1 MKKFLIAL
9 VCVLPM
15 SVLGA
20 DFGKIGVSATATNNN
35 GVTLGFGD
43 DGNVDVSLAGS
54 GFTFGFDQDGNE
66 LSLGTH
72 GISLSHSDT
81 TRVGLGYSAGIGFFD
96 GGISYDWGVD
106 GDHTVGASTA
116 ISVAGVSLD
125 TSFDWNLSDRDLTG
139 ELGTSYEIAG
149 INTSATS
156 NWDIDDFSYEGI
168 DFDAGYTWQVASGL
182 SLTPSVGMGFDSDWS
197 RGDATA
203 SVAINLSFGGTSATE

>member
-15 SVLGA
+15 SVLAA
-20 DFGKIGVSATATNNN
+20 DFGTIGVSATATNYN

-43 DGNVDVSLAGS
+43 DGNVNVGLAGA

-81 TRVGLGYSAGIGFFD
+81 TRIGLGYSAGFGFLD
-96 GGISYDWGVD
+96 GGVSYDLGTD
-106 GDHTVGASTA
+106 GDHTLGGSTTVS
-116 ISVAGVSLD
+116 IVGVSFN
-125 TSFDWNLSDRDLTG
+125 TSLDWNLSDRDLTG

-168 DFDAGYTWQVASGL
+168 DFDAGYTWQVADGL
-182 SLTPSVGMGFDSDWS
+182 SLTPSVGMGFDSGWS
-197 RGDATA
+197 RGDAKA
-203 SVAINLSFGGTSATE
+203 SVAISLSFGSTPSE

>member
-15 SVLGA
+15 SVLAA
-20 DFGKIGVSATATNNN
+20 DFGTIGVSATATNNN

-43 DGNVDVSLAGS
+43 DGNVDVSLAGA
-54 GFTFGFDQDGNE
+54 GFTFGFDQDGNK
-66 LSLGTH
+66 LSLGTR

-81 TRVGLGYSAGIGFFD
+81 TRIGLGYSAGIGLLD
-96 GGISYDWGVD
+96 GGVSYDYGTD
-106 GDHTVGASTA
+106 GDHTIGGSTT
-116 ISVAGVSLD
+116 VSLAGFAFD
-125 TSFDWNLSDRDLTG
+125 TSLDWNLTDSNLTG

-168 DFDAGYTWQVASGL
+168 DFDAGYTWQVTDGL
-182 SLTPSVGMGFDSDWS
+182 SLTPSVGMGFDSDWN

-203 SVAINLSFGGTSATE
+203 SVAMSLSFGSTSTE

>member
-20 DFGKIGVSATATNNN
+20 DFGTIGVSATATNNN

-43 DGNVDVSLAGS
+43 DGNVDVSLAGA
-54 GFTFGFDQDGNE
+54 GYTFGYDQDGNE
-66 LSLGTH
+66 LTLGTL

-81 TRVGLGYSAGIGFFD
+81 TKVGLGYSAGIGVFD

-106 GDHTVGASTA
+106 GDHSIGASTA
-116 ISVAGVSLD
+116 VSVAGVSLD
-125 TSFDWNLSDRDLTG
+125 TSLDWNLSDRDLTG

-168 DFDAGYTWQVASGL
+168 DFDAGYTWQVSPGL

-203 SVAINLSFGGTSATE
+203 SIAMSLSFGGSSSE

>member
-20 DFGKIGVSATATNNN
+20 DFGTIGVSATATNNN

-96 GGISYDWGVD
+96 GGISYSWGED
-106 GDHTVGASTA
+106 GDHSVGATTA
-116 ISVAGVSLD
+116 VSVAGVSLD
-125 TSFDWNLSDRDLTG
+125 TSLDWNLSDRDLTG
-139 ELGTSYEIAG
+139 EIGTSYEIAG

-182 SLTPSVGMGFDSDWS
+182 SLTPSVGMGFDSGWS

-203 SVAINLSFGGTSATE
+203 SVAINLSFGSTPSE

>member
-9 VCVLPM
+9 ICVLPM
-15 SVLGA
+15 SVFGA
-20 DFGKIGVSATATNNN
+20 DFGTIGVSATATNNN

-96 GGISYDWGVD
+96 GGLSYDWGVD

-168 DFDAGYTWQVASGL
+168 DFDAGYTLQLAEGL
-182 SLTPSVGMGFDSDWS
+182 ALTPSVGMGFDSDWS

-203 SVAINLSFGGTSATE
+203 SVAISLSFGGSSE

>member
-1 MKKFLIAL
+1 MKKFLMAL
-9 VCVLPM
+9 ICVLPM

-20 DFGKIGVSATATNNN
+20 DFGTIGVSATATNNN

-43 DGNVDVSLAGS
+43 DGNVDVSLAGA
-54 GFTFGFDQDGNE
+54 GYTFGYDQDGNE

-81 TRVGLGYSAGIGFFD
+81 TKVGLGYSAGIGFFD

-106 GDHTVGASTA
+106 GDHSIGASTA
-116 ISVAGVSLD
+116 VSVAGVSLD
-125 TSFDWNLSDRDLTG
+125 TSLDWNLSDRDLTG

>member
-1 MKKFLIAL
+1 MKKFLMAL
-9 VCVLPM
+9 ICVLPM

-20 DFGKIGVSATATNNN
+20 DFGTIGVSATATNNN

-43 DGNVDVSLAGS
+43 DGNVDVSLAGA
-54 GFTFGFDQDGNE
+54 GYTFGYDQDGNE

-81 TRVGLGYSAGIGFFD
+81 TKVGLGYSAGIGFFD

-106 GDHTVGASTA
+106 GDHSIGASTA

-203 SVAINLSFGGTSATE
+203 SVAINLSFGEAPATE

>member
-1 MKKFLIAL
+1 MKKFLMAL
-9 VCVLPM
+9 ICVLPM

-20 DFGKIGVSATATNNN
+20 DFGTIGVSATATNDN

-43 DGNVDVSLAGS
+43 DGNVDVSLAGA
-54 GFTFGFDQDGNE
+54 GYTFGYDQDGNE

-81 TRVGLGYSAGIGFFD
+81 TKVGLGYSAGIGFFD

-106 GDHTVGASTA
+106 GDHSIGASTA
-116 ISVAGVSLD
+116 VSVAGVSLD
-125 TSFDWNLSDRDLTG
+125 TSLDWNLSDRDLTG

-203 SVAINLSFGGTSATE
+203 SVAINLSFGEAPATE